1 MSASLMESSVL
12 ASEVRADARA
22 SGAGRRPRRRVPWAT
37 LSMLALG
44 GTGLLVF
51 FIYPLLAN
59 VYFSFTSFDLVS
71 EPIWIGL
78 RNYEY
83 MFSQD
88 SRVGVAAL
96 NTLWFVVIL
105 VPVRILCS
113 LGIAVL
119 LTRRK
124 RASGVWRTLF
134 YVPALVPPVASVVA
148 FVFLFNPGSG
158 PVNTIL
164 RQFGIEGPLW
174 FNDPALSKPSLL
186 LLGIWMM
193 GDIMVIF
200 LAALLD
206 VPRDQYEASS
216 LDGANGPQRFWFITL
231 PNIGPVLLFS
241 LVTGIIAALQYF
253 TEAAVASTVANG
265 KTGIDAGPDVLIG
278 YPNDSLLTFTQW
290 MYIQGF
296 SSFQLGYSAALAVVL
311 FVVAAGVMAILLRR
325 MGAFTGKVGR

>member
-1 MSASLMESSVL
+1 M
-12 ASEVRADARA
+12 
-22 SGAGRRPRRRVPWAT
+22 
-37 LSMLALG
+37 LSMIVPAAIGLA
-44 GTGLLVF
+44 VF
-51 FIYPLLAN
+51 FVYPLLAN
-59 VYFSFTSFDLVS
+59 IYFSFTSFDLVS
-71 EPIWIGL
+71 DPIWIGL

-83 MFSQD
+83 MFTQD
-88 SRVGVAAL
+88 SRVGTAAL

-105 VPVRILCS
+105 VPVRILCA
-113 LGIAVL
+113 LGIALL

-158 PVNTIL
+158 PVNTLL
-164 RQFGIEGPLW
+164 RQLGIAGPLW

-193 GDIMVIF
+193 GDVMVIF

-216 LDGANGPQRFWFITL
+216 LDGANAAQRFRYITI
-231 PNIGPVLLFS
+231 PNIAPVLMFS

-253 TEAAVASTVANG
+253 TEAAVASSVANG
-265 KTGIDAGPDVLIG
+265 KTGIGSGVDALIG

-290 MYIQGF
+290 MYVQGF

-311 FVVAAGVMAILLRR
+311 FIVAAAVMALLVRR
-325 MGAFTGKVGR
+325 MGAFTGRGTR